1 MRTVLAF
8 FCFGLFLFL
17 SPANAEEAIGRV
29 RTVYYEAARG
39 VLVDAKMARRAS
51 AIRWADVEV
60 QGRMV
65 LVQMPSG
72 LEAGVGD
79 LVAVRLAEPKSNQL
93 AQILPQVAVSPA
105 PPGKPPPCARRQGA
119 QPPHPRVS
127 LSARAPSP

>member
-29 RTVYYEAARG
+29 RTVYYEATRG
-39 VLVDAKMARRAS
+39 VLVDAKMTRRAS
-51 AIRWADVEV
+51 AIRWVDVEV
-60 QGRMV
+60 RGRMV
-65 LVQMPSG
+65 LVQMPAG

-93 AQILPQVAVSPA
+93 AQILPQVAVSRA
-105 PPGKPPPCARRQGA
+105 LEVNPPQFAGRQEPNASTG
-119 QPPHPRVS
+119 R
-127 LSARAPSP
+127 

>member
-51 AIRWADVEV
+51 AIRWVDVEV
-60 QGRMV
+60 RGRMV
-65 LVQMPSG
+65 LVQMPAG

-79 LVAVRLAEPKSNQL
+79 LLAVRLAEPKSNQL
-93 AQILPQVAVSPA
+93 AQILPQVAVSRA
-105 PPGKPPPCARRQGA
+105 LEVNPPQFAGRQEPNASTG
-119 QPPHPRVS
+119 R
-127 LSARAPSP
+127 